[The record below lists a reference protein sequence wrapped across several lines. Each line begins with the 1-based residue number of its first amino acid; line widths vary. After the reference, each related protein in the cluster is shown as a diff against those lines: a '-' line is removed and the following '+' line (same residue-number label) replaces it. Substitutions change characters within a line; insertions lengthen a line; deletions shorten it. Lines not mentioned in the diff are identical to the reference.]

1 MPAIPVPEV
10 LGELIGAQQVRV
22 EAHDADRLVELRAL
36 GQRAGGADLG
46 DGELTQ
52 LVGVLDERPVQLVEA
67 ANAQLDIGG
76 PVGAVERAT
85 RRRDRRFGLLGAGV
99 RRVPDDSARRGID
112 RSERLAGGDEAAV
125 DQQAA
130 VCA

>member
-1 MPAIPVPEV
+1 M
-10 LGELIGAQQVRV
+10 
-22 EAHDADRLVELRAL
+22 
-36 GQRAGGADLG
+36 
-46 DGELTQ
+46 
-52 LVGVLDERPVQLVEA
+52 LDERPVQLVEA

-99 RRVPDDSARRGID
+99 RRVPDDGARRGID

-130 VCA
+130 VRA